1 MSRRGYIKA
10 AFLIMLGCAI
20 PAVTSSPSVAATGAE
35 IRTRAEQA
43 LTQLYNQNEVAR
55 EFGRKA
61 KGILVFPEITKAGIG
76 VGGSYGEGVLL
87 IDGRPVE
94 YYTVGSG
101 SLGLTLGAQ
110 SFSQVLMF
118 MTDESLRKFRTS
130 KGWEAGVDGS
140 VVAIKEGA
148 AGSIDTTTA
157 QDPIVGFI
165 FGQSGLM
172 FDASFSGAKYTRVR
186 R

>member
-1 MSRRGYIKA
+1 MNRRAYIKA

-20 PAVTSSPSVAATGAE
+20 PAVTSSPSVAATAAE
-35 IRTRAEQA
+35 IRTRGEQA

-55 EFGRKA
+55 QFGRKA
-61 KGILVFPEITKAGIG
+61 KGILVFPDITKAGIG
-76 VGGSYGEGVLL
+76 VGGSYGEGVLFV
-87 IDGRPVE
+87 DGRAAE
-94 YYTVGSG
+94 FYSIGSG

-118 MTDESLRKFRTS
+118 MTDEALQKFRTS

-172 FDASFSGAKYTRVR
+172 FDASFSGAKYTRIR

>member
-20 PAVTSSPSVAATGAE
+20 PAVTSSRSIAATAAE

-94 YYTVGSG
+94 YYAVGSG

-165 FGQSGLM
+165 FGQAGLM